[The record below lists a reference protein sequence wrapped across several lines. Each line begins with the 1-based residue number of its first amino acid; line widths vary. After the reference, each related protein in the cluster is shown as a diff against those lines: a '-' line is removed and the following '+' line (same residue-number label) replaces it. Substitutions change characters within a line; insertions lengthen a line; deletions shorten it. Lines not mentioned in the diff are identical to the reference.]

1 MSWSCDPPGGS
12 HCPLCSASV
21 PAVALSTGNRVVGL
35 GNGVRYCF
43 SPIKTVLTFLPVLL
57 EGQDEER
64 ELGGLSMAV
73 GLQDLR
79 QPILSENTESGGF
92 PAGEGGGGWESVS
105 ADLP

>member
-12 HCPLCSASV
+12 RCPLCSASV
-21 PAVALSTGNRVVGL
+21 PAVALSKGNRVMGL
-35 GNGVRYCF
+35 GNGVWYCF

-64 ELGGLSMAV
+64 ELGGLSMAA
-73 GLQDLR
+73 GLRDLG
-79 QPILSENTESGGF
+79 QPILSENTESGGC
-92 PAGEGGGGWESVS
+92 PSGEGRVGWESVS